1 MGIATGAAELLFK
14 LSKKIKFKGS
24 LLQVGNQDILFSS
37 NKLLKLLKKYN
48 YSKIKLNNK
57 KKIKSK
63 FFFKLFNLDNIK
75 SIDINKYEN
84 ADIIEDLNF
93 PIKKKYYSNFDSI
106 YDGGSLEHVFN
117 ISEGLQNLNK
127 MLKPNGYIMHLL
139 PCNNYID
146 HGFYSISPTLLRDF
160 YIQNNYIIIENY
172 LVKQKFDLS
181 KNSVW
186 QVYNYEHEKIKYY
199 NKWNWGNNRMLVWI
213 VAKKTKKINK
223 FNYPTQ
229 SKYLKLYKKDKINKN
244 KNSFKNYIRNK
255 YPRSYRALKISKYNL
270 LKIIKDDKKIK
281 LNKKP
286 KLLFRC

>member
-37 NKLLKLLKKYN
+37 YKLLKLLKKYK
-48 YSKIKLNNK
+48 YRKIKLNNK
-57 KKIKSK
+57 KKIKSE
-63 FFFKLFNLDNIK
+63 FFFKLFNLNDIK

-84 ADIIEDLNF
+84 ADIIEDLNV
-93 PIKKKYYSNFDSI
+93 PIKKKYYNNFNLI

-186 QVYNYEHEKIKYY
+186 EVYNYEHEKIKYY
-199 NKWNWGNNRMLVWI
+199 DKWNWRNNRMLVWI
-213 VAKKTKKINK
+213 VAKKIKKINK

-229 SKYLKLYKKDKINKN
+229 SKYLKLYKKDKIKKN

-270 LKIIKDDKKIK
+270 LKLIKDDKKIK
-281 LNKKP
+281 LNKKQ